1 MALSLKTQSGSF
13 QDSTLQKCFSFVSN
27 FASSSSFL
35 THRWLRRTA
44 STSGGWNISTNPPTA
59 ACVRTCCS
67 ASASKDSTATV
78 RARSCQQGAPKLLQ
92 VFLPS
97 LLMCPCVFCKRL
109 SCLFVVVVVVFLSC
123 RLCLHCPQPV
133 CQQESWAMR
142 SDLRQNQ
149 RGNWCKEHK
158 PHFLFPLQPVWFYF
172 CFPALFISE
181 FQFYIKSQLQMCLRQ
196 YCCLTSCFLPNSICK
211 HFDYREH
218 NSILVSQCSPSVFF
232 KCGLQ
237 LVQSALCSW

>member
-1 MALSLKTQSGSF
+1 MALSLKTQSGSL
-13 QDSTLQKCFSFVSN
+13 QDSTLHNCFSFVSN

-35 THRWLRRTA
+35 THRWLRKTA

-78 RARSCQQGAPKLLQ
+78 RARSCQQGAVKLLQ
-92 VFLPS
+92 VFLPACWCVRVFSVSSS
-97 LLMCPCVFCKRL
+97 LVCLLLLLLFFYLVGCAYTVHNQCANKNPEPCART
-109 SCLFVVVVVVFLSC
+109 FVKT
-123 RLCLHCPQPV
+123 
-133 CQQESWAMR
+133 
-142 SDLRQNQ
+142 
-149 RGNWCKEHK
+149 KEEIGVRNTNLT
-158 PHFLFPLQPVWFYF
+158 LFPLQPVWFYF

-196 YCCLTSCFLPNSICK
+196 YCCLTSCFVPNSVCK
-211 HFDYREH
+211 HLDHREH
-218 NSILVSQCSPSVFF
+218 NSVLVSQCSPSVFF